1 MTLIDARI
9 DRLHRLAWQ
18 PGASMHDA
26 WWPRLGLG
34 DWRFVYRG
42 TPSCRPAVDAAI
54 VARRGFPT
62 RPLPAALPARSAAL
76 LELAPQW
83 TRYITALGLVMLD
96 CPEHLLLGENRKAL
110 AHVLDERDCE
120 QLLAILGQWSTEHA
134 PEPATRLA
142 DAALDAGARW
152 WARDTGADMTC
163 LLLTTLLAPVEP
175 VGDMPRSLAADWMI
189 RIARYL

>member
-1 MTLIDARI
+1 
-9 DRLHRLAWQ
+9 
-18 PGASMHDA
+18 
-26 WWPRLGLG
+26 
-34 DWRFVYRG
+34 
-42 TPSCRPAVDAAI
+42 
-54 VARRGFPT
+54 
-62 RPLPAALPARSAAL
+62 
-76 LELAPQW
+76 
-83 TRYITALGLVMLD
+83 MLD